1 MISMASGDYEQTC
14 MKCGSSD
21 LESEST
27 PIETDDS
34 VRSFMYE

>member
-1 MISMASGDYEQTC
+1 MASGDYERTY

-34 VRSFMYE
+34 VRSFMYD

>member
-14 MKCGSSD
+14 MKCGGSD

-27 PIETDDS
+27 SIETDDS